1 MLPALEATLR
11 DLGIDLASQPNIHLD
26 LESRP
31 AKSPRAFCAPIE
43 VPERVMLVIQPI
55 GGRDDWEALFHEAGH
70 AEHYGNTSPDLPMEA
85 KRLGDM
91 AVTEGWAMLMQ
102 HLVTEPRWLKRR
114 LDVPRVELLAH
125 EGAVTLLFFVRR
137 YCAKLLYEIEFFQ
150 ADDPASMRPRY
161 AELLTEALKYP
172 ANPESYL
179 ADIDGAFYVT
189 GYLRSWALE
198 AQLREFLRGE
208 FGNEWFARR
217 EAGDLLRE
225 LWSLGQGP
233 TAEGLLRDLSGAKL
247 EMAAVADRIREGL
260 AH

>member
-1 MLPALEATLR
+1 
-11 DLGIDLASQPNIHLD
+11 
-26 LESRP
+26 
-31 AKSPRAFCAPIE
+31 
-43 VPERVMLVIQPI
+43 MLVIQPI

-70 AEHYGNTSPDLPMEA
+70 AEHYANTSADLPMEA

-91 AVTEGWAMLMQ
+91 AVTEGWASLLQ
-102 HLVTEPRWLKRR
+102 QLVTEPTWLKRR
-114 LDVPRVELLAH
+114 LDVPRVELLAN
-125 EGAVTLLFFVRR
+125 EGAVTLLFFLRR

-150 ADDPASMRPRY
+150 ADDPATMRGRY

-179 ADIDGAFYVT
+179 DDIDGSFYVT

-225 LWSLGQGP
+225 LWSLGQAP
-233 TAEGLLRDLSGAKL
+233 TADELLRDVSGAKL
-247 EMAAVADRIREGL
+247 EMAAVAERIREGL